1 MMTILPSR
9 PRTPHPRSPRTLRI
23 SRFPRVARRSLN
35 PRIIC
40 LTLTGSLVL
49 APLAG
54 CTKSGGAGGQSK
66 RQVRLSQPPK
76 PPPSVPPR
84 VDVPVD
90 QGLRDLAWQELSLAK
105 GSSNPLIRA
114 HALEGMKDSVG
125 ANGADPIISG
135 LYDEAAVVRF
145 AAAMASGEL
154 KLQGARKPLL
164 ALVDDVDASVRV
176 GARFG
181 LHRLGDVSRSHDLEI
196 TAKDPL
202 PRTRSDT
209 ALALG
214 LMGEASAVNILI
226 PMLADPDPAVRLQ
239 VAEALWRLGRE
250 DGLERLVS
258 YSVSGHADE
267 QMIALLALAA
277 PRDRRVLGHITGNLT
292 SDYEEVALVAARA
305 AGMLGSDAGYG
316 VAMKGYKSK
325 DPRQRMLAA
334 LAFGSIGRPDAQDEL
349 AQLLRDPEHDVRIGA
364 ATALLMMR

>member
-1 MMTILPSR
+1 MI
-9 PRTPHPRSPRTLRI
+9 I
-23 SRFPRVARRSLN
+23 
-35 PRIIC
+35 PRIPPIFSC
-40 LTLTGSLVL
+40 LLVGSIVLV
-49 APLAG
+49 PLSG
-54 CTKSGGAGGQSK
+54 CGGGGGKGKPAK
-66 RQVRLSQPPK
+66 REVRLNQPPK
-76 PPPSVPPR
+76 PPPAVPPR

-90 QGLRDLAWQELSLAK
+90 KSLRDLAWQELSTAK
-105 GSSNPLIRA
+105 ASPDPLIRA

-125 ANGADPIISG
+125 ANASDAIVSG
-135 LYDEAAVVRF
+135 LYDDAPVVRF

-154 KLQGARKPLL
+154 KLEPARKPLIG
-164 ALVDDVDASVRV
+164 LVDDVDASVRV
-176 GARFG
+176 GSRFG

-196 TAKDPL
+196 SAKDPQ
-202 PRTRSDT
+202 PRTRGDT

-214 LMGEASAVNILI
+214 LIGEPSAVNVLI
-226 PMLADPDPAVRLQ
+226 PMLADPNSAVRLQ

-316 VAMKGYKSK
+316 VALNGYKSK

-334 LAFGSIGRPDAQDEL
+334 LAFGAIGRTDAQDEL
-349 AQLLRDPEHDVRIGA
+349 AQLLWDPNHEVRIAA
-364 ATALLMMR
+364 ATSLLMMR